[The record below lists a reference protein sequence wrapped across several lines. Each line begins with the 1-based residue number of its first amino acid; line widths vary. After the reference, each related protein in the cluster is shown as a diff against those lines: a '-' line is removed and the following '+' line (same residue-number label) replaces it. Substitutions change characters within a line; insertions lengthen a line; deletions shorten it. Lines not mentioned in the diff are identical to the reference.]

1 MLSRE
6 ADYLMVASQQSMQGG
21 TLGMKTSQQ
30 IIGLPVVSISDGN
43 EIGKVK
49 NIMIN
54 AVKGTVDFFVIDS
67 AMRSLAGGVVPVGK
81 VLGIGADAL
90 TILEADDV
98 SDIVKIPSAID
109 LLQKNIT
116 VRGTRVLTRKGSLLG
131 EAGDIF
137 INEDD
142 ACGIVGVEFVPG
154 SNKVQPGIIPR
165 DSIITF
171 GKNLLVVEEGF
182 VDCLHP
188 MPAPDTVID
197 VPSAPVTSV
206 GLDNMLNTDA
216 SMANGTFQKVEEDD
230 SEAENISEPEIS
242 LDGLFSEDSSISEAG
257 TMLEDRRIAY
267 LRGRRITE
275 TIIDTDGGVIASA
288 GDIIDDDMMEKARQ
302 AGRLVELVMNNEA

>member
-1 MLSRE
+1 
-6 ADYLMVASQQSMQGG
+6 
-21 TLGMKTSQQ
+21 MKTSQQ

-49 NIMIN
+49 NVMIN

-98 SDIVKIPSAID
+98 SDIVKIPAAID

-131 EAGDIF
+131 EVGDVF
-137 INEDD
+137 VNEDD
-142 ACGIVGVEFVPG
+142 SCAIIGVEFVPG
-154 SNKVQPGIIPR
+154 SSKVKAGIIPR
-165 DSIITF
+165 NNIITF

-182 VDCLHP
+182 AENLLPVSVHEAVET
-188 MPAPDTVID
+188 PATLQAGIPAAAALPSEPSVPVAEPD
-197 VPSAPVTSV
+197 
-206 GLDNMLNTDA
+206 L
-216 SMANGTFQKVEEDD
+216 TF
-230 SEAENISEPEIS
+230 EAETVSEPEIS
-242 LDGLFSEDSSISEAG
+242 LDGLFGGSSDEDASA
-257 TMLEDRRIAY
+257 MLADRRIQY
-267 LRGRRITE
+267 LRGRRLTQPIVGS
-275 TIIDTDGGVIASA
+275 DGEMVANA
-288 GDIIDDDMMEKARQ
+288 GAVIDDALMERVRQ

>member
-1 MLSRE
+1 MPTIRRNAATE
-6 ADYLMVASQQSMQGG
+6 AFRHNAQGG

-49 NIMIN
+49 NVMIN

-98 SDIVKIPSAID
+98 SDIVKIPAAID

-131 EAGDIF
+131 EVGDVF
-137 INEDD
+137 VNEDESC
-142 ACGIVGVEFVPG
+142 AIIGVEFVPG
-154 SNKVQPGIIPR
+154 NSKVTAGIIPR
-165 DSIITF
+165 NSIITF

-182 VDCLHP
+182 TENLLPMSVHEADAAIAATVAEPMAKADLAQSEPETVPHP
-188 MPAPDTVID
+188 TAMA
-197 VPSAPVTSV
+197 
-206 GLDNMLNTDA
+206 DA
-216 SMANGTFQKVEEDD
+216 AV
-230 SEAENISEPEIS
+230 EAEAVSEPEIS
-242 LDGLFSEDSSISEAG
+242 LDGLFGGQSEDDANA
-257 TMLEDRRIAY
+257 MLADRRIQY
-267 LRGRRITE
+267 LRGRRLTQ
-275 TIIDTDGGVIASA
+275 TILGPDGELVANA
-288 GDIIDDDMMEKARQ
+288 GSVIDDALMERARQ

>member
-1 MLSRE
+1 
-6 ADYLMVASQQSMQGG
+6 
-21 TLGMKTSQQ
+21 MKTSQQ

-49 NIMIN
+49 NVMIN

-98 SDIVKIPSAID
+98 SDIVKIPAAID

-131 EAGDIF
+131 EVGDVF
-137 INEDD
+137 VNEDD
-142 ACGIVGVEFVPG
+142 SCAIIGVEFVPG
-154 SNKVQPGIIPR
+154 SSKVKAGIIPR
-165 DSIITF
+165 NNIITF

-182 VDCLHP
+182 AENLLPVSVHEAVETPATLQAVAP
-188 MPAPDTVID
+188 AAAAAPFVPSVPAPGPD
-197 VPSAPVTSV
+197 
-206 GLDNMLNTDA
+206 L
-216 SMANGTFQKVEEDD
+216 TF
-230 SEAENISEPEIS
+230 EAETVSEPEIS
-242 LDGLFSEDSSISEAG
+242 LDGLFGGSSDEDASA
-257 TMLEDRRIAY
+257 MLADRRIQY
-267 LRGRRITE
+267 LRGRRLTQPIVGS
-275 TIIDTDGGVIASA
+275 DGEMVANA
-288 GDIIDDDMMEKARQ
+288 GAVIDDALMERVRQ